1 MSAVQ
6 QSEPRIPLSHLH
18 SDFREIFSRPTASIV
33 EAGRVLGYGRNTSYK
48 MAKKGLM
55 PTTPTG
61 RVSTTWLARE
71 VGLLPQASAIAA

>member
-6 QSEPRIPLSHLH
+6 QGEPSIPLGHLH
-18 SDFREIFSRPTASIV
+18 PEFREIFSRPTASIV

-48 MAKKGLM
+48 MAKKGQI

-61 RVSTTWLARE
+61 RVPTAWLLSE
-71 VGLLPQASAIAA
+71 VGLQPRHDAIAA